1 MRCWAAVLTGRRYFL
16 IESYRMRFAYR
27 RIPKETLS
35 DMLKTEN
42 FYHLVCGKAVKTM
55 RWIVFYCKNIG
66 FS

>member
-1 MRCWAAVLTGRRYFL
+1 MRCWAAVLTGRRYVL

-42 FYHLVCGKAVKTM
+42 FYHLVC
-55 RWIVFYCKNIG
+55 
-66 FS
+66 